1 MTHRFR
7 ATLGVA
13 LLLCAAAAGAF
24 TVDELVAKNVEAKG
38 GAAALAAVK
47 SLRRS
52 GKLVVGGGQ
61 YVLDIVETKQ
71 RPEAI
76 RVEVS
81 LQGLTQVQAYDGR
94 EGWQVDPF
102 GGRKDPERMAADDL
116 KGLIEDADIG
126 GPLVDFEARGSKV
139 EYLGTEDIDGTVAH
153 KLKVTRSNG
162 DLQYVYLDPDYFLEI
177 RVESQRT
184 VRGVRQVT
192 FTDLGNYEKV
202 AGVYWPLSLEN
213 GRRGSS
219 DTSKIEFEKAEVN
232 PPLDPQLFSF
242 PAVAAKG
249 GQP

>member
-1 MTHRFR
+1 MAHLLR
-7 ATLGVA
+7 ATLGAA
-13 LLLCAAAAGAF
+13 LMLSAAGAGAF
-24 TVDELVAKNVEAKG
+24 TVDELVAKNIEAKG
-38 GAAALAAVK
+38 GAAALAGVK

-52 GKLVVGGGQ
+52 GKLIVDGGQ

-71 RPEAI
+71 RPQSI
-76 RVEVS
+76 RVEVT
-81 LQGLTQVQAYDGR
+81 LQGLTQVQAYDGH
-94 EGWQVDPF
+94 EGWQIDPF

-116 KGLIEDADIG
+116 KGLIEDADID
-126 GPLVDFEARGSKV
+126 GPLVDWQARGSKV
-139 EYLGTEDIDGTVAH
+139 EYLGTEDIDGTAAH
-153 KLKVTRSNG
+153 KLKVTRGNG

-184 VRGVRQVT
+184 VRGVKQIT
-192 FTDLGNYEKV
+192 FSDLGNYEKV
-202 AGVYWPLSLEN
+202 AGVYWPLSIEN

-232 PPLDPQLFSF
+232 PPLDPQFFSF

>member
-1 MTHRFR
+1 MAHRFR
-7 ATLGVA
+7 ATLGAA
-13 LLLCAAAAGAF
+13 LLVFAAGAGAF

-38 GAAALAAVK
+38 GAAALGAVK

-52 GKLVVGGGQ
+52 GRLVVGGGQ
-61 YVLDIVETKQ
+61 YVLEIVETKQ

-76 RVEVS
+76 RVELS
-81 LQGLTQVQAYDGR
+81 LQGLTQIQAYDGH
-94 EGWQVDPF
+94 EGWQIDPF
-102 GGRKDPERMAADDL
+102 GGRRDPERMAADDL

-126 GPLVDFEARGSKV
+126 GPLVDWQARGSKV
-139 EYLGTEDIDGTVAH
+139 EYLGTEDIDGTAAH

-162 DLQYVYLDPDYFLEI
+162 DLQYVYLDPDHFLEI

-184 VRGVRQVT
+184 VRGVRQIT
-192 FTDLGNYEKV
+192 FTELGNYEEV
-202 AGVYWPLSLEN
+202 AGVFWPLSMEN

-232 PPLDPQLFSF
+232 QPLDPQLFAF
-242 PAVAAKG
+242 PTVATKG

>member
-1 MTHRFR
+1 MAHLFR
-7 ATLGVA
+7 ATLGAA
-13 LLLCAAAAGAF
+13 LMLSAVGAGAF
-24 TVDELVAKNVEAKG
+24 TVDELVAKNIEAKG
-38 GAAALAAVK
+38 GAAALAGVE

-52 GKLVVGGGQ
+52 GKLIVDGGQ

-71 RPEAI
+71 RPQSI
-76 RVEVS
+76 RVEVT
-81 LQGLTQVQAYDGR
+81 LQGLTQVQAYDGH
-94 EGWQVDPF
+94 EGWQIDPF

-116 KGLIEDADIG
+116 KGLIEDADID
-126 GPLVDFEARGSKV
+126 GPLVDWQARGSKV
-139 EYLGTEDIDGTVAH
+139 EYLGTEDIDGTAAH
-153 KLKVTRSNG
+153 KLKVTRGNG

-184 VRGVRQVT
+184 VRGVKQIT
-192 FTDLGNYEKV
+192 FADLGNYEKV
-202 AGVYWPLSLEN
+202 AGVYWPLSIEN

-232 PPLDPQLFSF
+232 PPLDPQFFSF

>member
-1 MTHRFR
+1 MG
-7 ATLGVA
+7 AA
-13 LLLCAAAAGAF
+13 LLLCAAGAGAF
-24 TVDELVAKNVEAKG
+24 TVDELIAKNVEAKG

-126 GPLVDFEARGSKV
+126 GALVDYAARGSKV
-139 EYLGTEDIDGTVAH
+139 EYLGTEDIDGTAAH

-184 VRGVRQVT
+184 VRGVRQIT
-192 FTDLGNYEKV
+192 FTDLGSYEKV
-202 AGVYWPLSLEN
+202 AGVYWPLSLES

-232 PPLDPQLFSF
+232 PPLDAQLFSF
-242 PAVAAKG
+242 PAVAARG